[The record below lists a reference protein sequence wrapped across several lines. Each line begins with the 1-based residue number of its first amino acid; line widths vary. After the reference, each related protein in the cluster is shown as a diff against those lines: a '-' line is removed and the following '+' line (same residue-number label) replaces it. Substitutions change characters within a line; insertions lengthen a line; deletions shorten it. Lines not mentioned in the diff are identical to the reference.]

1 MGKQIDSID
10 QDDYVPK
17 YDVHRF
23 GRKKSQTALVI
34 PIINEGERIIL
45 QLERINLI
53 SPEVDII
60 IADGGSD
67 DGTLQRI
74 IGSKIQITSFLEK
87 KDKGKLSAQLLM
99 GFDFCLS
106 EGYQY
111 VITMDGNNKDDEK
124 GIEVIQKALTSG
136 YDFVQGSR
144 FVNGGKAVRTPLI
157 RLLAIRLIHAPITSM
172 ASCFWFTDTTN
183 GFRGHSALL
192 LRNQKLSIFR
202 EVFETYELIAYLPI
216 QSRRLGFNVV
226 EVPVTRTYPATG
238 TVPTKIKGIK
248 SLIALM
254 KILFMASL
262 GKYSPKIP
270 D

>member
-1 MGKQIDSID
+1 MDCNN
-10 QDDYVPK
+10 QDDYVPN

-23 GRKKSQTALVI
+23 GRKNHHTALII

-67 DGTLQRI
+67 DGTLQKIVTSR
-74 IGSKIQITSFLEK
+74 IQITSFLEK
-87 KDKGKLSAQLLM
+87 RDKGRLSAQLLM
-99 GFDFCLS
+99 GFDFCLR
-106 EGYQY
+106 EGYEH
-111 VITMDGNNKDDEK
+111 VITMDGNNKDGEK

-144 FVNGGKAVRTPLI
+144 FIDGGKAVRTPMT

-172 ASCFWFTDTTN
+172 ASRFWFTDTTN
-183 GFRGHSALL
+183 GFRGHSAQLL
-192 LRNQKLSIFR
+192 KSRKLSIFR

-216 QSRRLGFNVV
+216 QSSRLGFKVV
-226 EVPVTRTYPATG
+226 EVPVTRTYPSTG
-238 TVPTKIKGIK
+238 VVPTKIKGIK
-248 SLIALM
+248 SQVELM
-254 KILFMASL
+254 KILLMASF
-262 GKYSPKIP
+262 GKYSPKSSN
-270 D
+270 